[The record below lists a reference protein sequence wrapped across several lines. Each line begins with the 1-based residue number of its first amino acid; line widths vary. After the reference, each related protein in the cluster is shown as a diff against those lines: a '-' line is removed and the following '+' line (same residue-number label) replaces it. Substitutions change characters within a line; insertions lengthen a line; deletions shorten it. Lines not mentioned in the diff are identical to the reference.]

1 MAYLLVQL
9 LPLECGRDLKMMG
22 YQFHNSFIVFKKVIV
37 FSGLEKIGQ
46 ALKRKGCFL
55 KAETQGMKE
64 TDTEKILLLTL
75 EDSVAAMCIR

>member
-1 MAYLLVQL
+1 
-9 LPLECGRDLKMMG
+9 MG
-22 YQFHNSFIVFKKVIV
+22 YHFHNSFIVFKKVIV

-75 EDSVAAMCIR
+75 EDSVAAMLYKTSAKAIVKKRGAISRS